1 MRLLTAVPRFTM
13 VTPVGHSLSL
23 LIRSCTFPVAIGVG
37 SIALQRAIPNW
48 YGCLFK
54 AEAGREADAQ
64 RMAAAQPEDALSQ
77 AGPHCHEGRLQLLS
91 ITQRGHCH
99 SCRTALWVPLP
110 HAPLGRLLALETAP
124 PNEDERLQERLSC
137 FLPAAPRALGK
148 LRLN

>member
-1 MRLLTAVPRFTM
+1 MPRFTM
-13 VTPVGHSLSL
+13 VTPVGRSLSL

-37 SIALQRAIPNW
+37 PIALQRAIPNW

-99 SCRTALWVPLP
+99 SCRTALWVPLL
-110 HAPLGRLLALETAP
+110 HAPLADSWLWKLHHQMKTRGCRKGSAVSCQQLH
-124 PNEDERLQERLSC
+124 ERWGSC
-137 FLPAAPRALGK
+137 G
-148 LRLN
+148 